1 MARVLFHI
9 DLNAFFAS
17 AEELRHPEYK
27 DKPLA
32 IGSNSARG
40 VLATSN
46 YIARKYGVNSAM
58 PTRMAQ
64 KLCPELII
72 LNADH
77 DYYRKLSS
85 QFFAFLR
92 KFSGKL
98 EILSIDECFLDVTEV
113 ITRYPRPLDLAV
125 QIQRGVLDE
134 LGLRCSIGVG
144 PTRFLAKMASDMRK
158 PMGITV
164 LRKRDIPTKLY
175 PLPIESCIGIGKKTV
190 PRLKEKGIETIG
202 DLASEENRATCAQI
216 LQNSWPEVYAKIT
229 GQSSDQLVYS
239 TTRKS
244 VSHSKTFPHDLYTL
258 EEVLEQASLLTR
270 QIADEMVRTHK
281 KGASISVVLRDGDF
295 HNQVRSARLPSMTND
310 YFILIEKVR
319 ALIYRDF
326 EPVGYR
332 HIGISVGS
340 LQDEDQIVLQPTL
353 FDPSVSG
360 SDAVIRSLNKQLEG
374 AGLMKLSDLMKKK
387 EAKDGPNDQFDQK
400 PADTPS
406 DQQMDENPASQEPQS
421 SETPDSS
428 QQIEEKQAIQNEA
441 SRSEASHDK

>member
-46 YIARKYGVNSAM
+46 YIARNYGVTSAM

-64 KLCPELII
+64 KLCPELVI
-72 LNADH
+72 LNSDH
-77 DYYRKLSS
+77 DYYRQLSS
-85 QFFAFLR
+85 QFFAYLR

-113 ITRYPRPLDLAV
+113 IARYPRPLDLAV

-134 LGLRCSIGVG
+134 LGLKCSIGVG

-164 LRKRDIPTKLY
+164 LRKRDIQAKLY

-190 PRLKEKGIETIG
+190 PKLKEKGIETVG
-202 DLASEENRATCAQI
+202 DLASEENRAVCTQI
-216 LQNSWPEVYAKIT
+216 LQNFWPEVYAKIT

-270 QIADEMVRTHK
+270 QIAEAMARTHK

-319 ALIYRDF
+319 ALIYRNF

-387 EAKDGPNDQFDQK
+387 EAQNEQESAADHISATDQSSLAGHEPDPDKNGQ
-400 PADTPS
+400 PADGHAARQTI
-406 DQQMDENPASQEPQS
+406 ATSQEVSDEQ
-421 SETPDSS
+421 
-428 QQIEEKQAIQNEA
+428 
-441 SRSEASHDK
+441 